1 MRLQRRVQEED
12 NIWHKE
18 EVMALQGCAWRW
30 PWGEWQWQDMP
41 GHHMVNHTL
50 SSVIKVEGRMFRATI
65 LIRVDPLLI

>member
-1 MRLQRRVQEED
+1 
-12 NIWHKE
+12 
-18 EVMALQGCAWRW
+18 MALQGCAWRW

-65 LIRVDPLLI
+65 LIRVDPLVI